1 MRKGKI
7 VTLATQKGGTGKS
20 TIALNIG
27 HALHC
32 KGVRVAIVDSDEQ
45 ASAVSFYGQRRITA
59 NESELVGF
67 DMGFPEVAKISSNAP
82 YRKQLERITEFYDV
96 VIVDTKGEFDQFQ
109 HDLLRMS
116 DYVISPVQASEFDL
130 EPTKLVRDAVS
141 HENTQRE
148 SDEQLGL
155 SYVLSKV
162 NPSANSTKHVARLI
176 GDMECHLMSRSIRTA
191 DVISAVSA
199 LGFTILDAAKNTSM
213 INQVINKRRHPSERA
228 SFDKD
233 QVLDIAESVN
243 QIADE
248 LMERLK

>member
-45 ASAVSFYGQRRITA
+45 
-59 NESELVGF
+59 
-67 DMGFPEVAKISSNAP
+67 
-82 YRKQLERITEFYDV
+82 
-96 VIVDTKGEFDQFQ
+96 
-109 HDLLRMS
+109 
-116 DYVISPVQASEFDL
+116 
-130 EPTKLVRDAVS
+130 
-141 HENTQRE
+141 
-148 SDEQLGL
+148 LGL

-176 GDMECHLMSRSIRTA
+176 GDMGCHLMSRSIRTA